1 MFSIVS
7 VGLYTRTAVIHPIC
21 AIDEYAMIFRSWVWL
36 RPPQPPTRIDS
47 TAIVNKIFRLIEG
60 EI

>member
-7 VGLYTRTAVIHPIC
+7 VGLYTKMAAIHPIW
-21 AIDEYAMIFRSWVWL
+21 AIDEYAIIFRSWVWL

-47 TAIVNKIFRLIEG
+47 TAIVSRMFRLIEG